1 MFGRKRKAVK
11 GKLESI
17 ERKVEHLTESVR
29 NKHVAVMLK
38 LAEISA
44 AVSKPQKTISLVW
57 VRRVREPIP
66 TAKG

>member
-17 ERKVEHLTESVR
+17 ERKVDHLTESVR

-38 LAEISA
+38 LSEISDA
-44 AVSKPQKTISLVW
+44 ISKPKTISLVW
-57 VRRVREPIP
+57 VKRGRELIP